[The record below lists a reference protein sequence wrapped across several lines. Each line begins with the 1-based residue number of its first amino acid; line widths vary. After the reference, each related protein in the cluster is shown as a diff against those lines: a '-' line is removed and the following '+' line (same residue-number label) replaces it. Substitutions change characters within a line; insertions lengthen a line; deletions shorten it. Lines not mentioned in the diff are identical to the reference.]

1 MAGPGDN
8 RTPVPA
14 RPTVVTAD
22 ELERAVRETL
32 FRQAAAPLPCT
43 VDPAGLAI
51 RRATRTRRRRVL
63 TGTALAGVATVL
75 VSAGVVQ
82 LSPQAGQPTTPT
94 VVLGDPRDAA
104 WPAPEPVPS
113 PSGGSP
119 RPALGPA
126 GGAVD
131 LVVDGTLYTTGNTNI
146 PLGVADADRAQRVPD
161 RGGWLVVGAPTVAG
175 RALLSVHRDGST
187 RVLLAGAEAIA
198 VAPDGGQV
206 AWRDGDRLSLAGIVG
221 DKLVAVAGT
230 AAPGAAVPVG
240 FAGNSVLVRRDP
252 ARSGY
257 ALWHPA
263 TGGLPTDGWR
273 DVLAVHG
280 ALPDGRLVGLVTAGT
295 PRRPCLALLD
305 PARALATIRTACGP
319 ALSSDGLGGVSADG
333 RWLLLNGRTGSSG
346 AIGAL
351 LVDLATLDGTPVA
364 SPAGPTLAGAVS
376 WTPAGTAWYVD
387 ARGGLVPVRPDR
399 VVAGEQAAASPVAGI
414 EPAARP
420 VVVTGPAP

>member
-22 ELERAVRETL
+22 ELERALRET
-32 FRQAAAPLPCT
+32 FSRQAAAPLPGT
-43 VDPAGLAI
+43 IDPAGLAI
-51 RRATRTRRRRVL
+51 RRATRVRRRRVL

-75 VSAGVVQ
+75 VSVGMVQ
-82 LSPQAGQPTTPT
+82 LSPQSGQSTPPT
-94 VVLGDPRDAA
+94 VVLGDPRGSS
-104 WPAPEPVPS
+104 WPVPEPVSS
-113 PSGGSP
+113 PSAGSP

-131 LVVDGTLYTTGNTNI
+131 LIVDGTLHTAGNTNI
-146 PLGVADADRAQRVPD
+146 PLGVVAADRAQRVPD
-161 RGGWLVVGAPTVAG
+161 EGGWLVVGAPTVAG
-175 RALLSVHRDGST
+175 RALLSVHPDGST

-206 AWRDGDRLSLAGIVG
+206 AWRDGDRISLAGIVA
-221 DKLVAVAGT
+221 DRLVAVAGT
-230 AAPGAAVPVG
+230 TATGAAVPVG

-252 ARSGY
+252 ARPGY

-263 TGGLPTDGWR
+263 TGGLATDGWR

-280 ALPDGRLVGLVTAGT
+280 ALPDGRLVGLVPAGT

-319 ALSSDGLGGVSADG
+319 ALSADGLGGVSADG
-333 RWLLLNGRTGSSG
+333 RWLLLNGRTGSPDG
-346 AIGAL
+346 TGAL
-351 LVDLATLDGTPVA
+351 LVDLATLGGTPVA
-364 SPAGPTLAGAVS
+364 RPAGPTLAGAVC
-376 WTPAGTAWYVD
+376 WTPAGAAWYVA

-399 VVAGEQAAASPVAGI
+399 VVAGEPAVASAVTGV
-414 EPAARP
+414 EPADRP
-420 VVVTGPAP
+420 VVVTDPAP